1 MSLVID
7 AHHHFWQL
15 GRFGYEWLNEPP
27 VAAIRRD
34 YLPDHLAPLLQSTGV
49 DRSVFVQTQHNVD
62 ETRWVLSLAEQY
74 DFIAGVVGWV
84 DLQSPDCERQ
94 LEEFVGHPKFVGV
107 RHVVHDEPDDDWIIR
122 PAVLNGLRILERHR
136 VPYDLLFYVKH
147 LKHAAS
153 IAKRFPDLPLVI
165 DHLAKPRIKDQA
177 FNDWE
182 GNFRAAAKFPNVW
195 CKLSGMVTEA
205 DHQNWKPSDLKPYV
219 DIALDAFG
227 PSRLMYGSD
236 WPVCELAG
244 SYQQVIEALRECV
257 GELSA
262 AEKAAIFGE
271 TASQFYRLK

>member
-34 YLPDHLAPLLQSTGV
+34 YLPEHLAPLLQSTGV
-49 DRSVFVQTQHNVD
+49 DRSVFVQTQHNVE
-62 ETRWVLSLAEQY
+62 ETRWVLSLAAQH

-94 LEEFVGHPKFVGV
+94 LEEFVGNPKFVGV
-107 RHVVHDEPDDDWIIR
+107 RHVVQDEPDDNWIVR
-122 PAVLNGLRILERHR
+122 PAVLNGLAVLQRHR

-147 LKHAAS
+147 LKHAAT
-153 IAKRFPDLPLVI
+153 IAKRFPELPLVI

-177 FNDWE
+177 VDDWE
-182 GNFRAAAKFPNVW
+182 ANFRAAATFPNVW

-205 DHQNWKPSDLKPYV
+205 DHRNWKPSNLKPYI
-219 DIALDAFG
+219 DIALEAFG

-244 SYQQVIEALRECV
+244 SYPQVIGALKECV
-257 GELSA
+257 GNLSA
-262 AEKAAIFGE
+262 AEKAAVFGE
-271 TASQFYRLK
+271 TAVEFYQLK